1 MKNEEQRELERLL
14 PGLEPPPPPASLR
27 ARALGAACERLAAEP
42 APDLWWRI
50 WNNRG
55 LRLAWAAAV
64 VLLLAGHVVVSSRPG
79 TGFTPNPPVLAGDQ
93 RDEQFLD
100 ILRQVQIN
108 ADAHPSIGL
117 FAGAADLNQIENGG
131 NPS

>member
-14 PGLEPPPPPASLR
+14 PGLEPPPPPGALR
-27 ARALGAACERLAAEP
+27 VRAVAAARERMAAAP
-42 APDLWWRI
+42 APDLWWKM

-55 LRLAWAAAV
+55 LRLAWAATV
-64 VLLLAGHVVVSSRPG
+64 VLLLAGHVLVSSRLG
-79 TGFTPNPPVLAGDQ
+79 TVFAPNQPVLAGDQ

-117 FAGAADLNQIENGG
+117 FAGSADLNQIENGG

>member
-1 MKNEEQRELERLL
+1 
-14 PGLEPPPPPASLR
+14 
-27 ARALGAACERLAAEP
+27 
-42 APDLWWRI
+42 LWWKI

-64 VLLLAGHVVVSSRPG
+64 VLLLAGHVLVSSRLG
-79 TGFTPNPPVLAGDQ
+79 TVFTPNQPVLAGDL

-117 FAGAADLNQIENGG
+117 FAGSADLNQIENGG

>member
-1 MKNEEQRELERLL
+1 MKNEYERDDERLL
-14 PGLEPPPPPASLR
+14 QGLEPPQPPADLR
-27 ARALGAACERLAAEP
+27 AQVLAAARQRLAVTP
-42 APDLWWRI
+42 VPDLWSKI
-50 WNNRG
+50 WHHNG

-64 VLLLAGHVVVSSRPG
+64 VLLLAGHVLVSRGPG
-79 TGFTPNPPVLAGDQ
+79 SVFTLNPPAVADTQ
-93 RDEQFLD
+93 RDEQFLE

-117 FAGAADLNQIENGG
+117 FAGSADLNQIENGG

>member
-14 PGLEPPPPPASLR
+14 PGLEPPPPPAGLR
-27 ARALGAACERLAAEP
+27 VRAVAAARECMAATP
-42 APDLWWRI
+42 APDLWARI

-64 VLLLAGHVVVSSRPG
+64 ALLLAAHVLLSRDPG
-79 TGFTPNPPVLAGDQ
+79 TAFTSNPPVMAESQ
-93 RDEQFLD
+93 RDEQFIE
-100 ILRQVQIN
+100 ILRPTQIS
-108 ADAHPSIGL
+108 ADVHPTIGL
-117 FAGAADLNQIENGG
+117 FAAAEDPNTIENGG